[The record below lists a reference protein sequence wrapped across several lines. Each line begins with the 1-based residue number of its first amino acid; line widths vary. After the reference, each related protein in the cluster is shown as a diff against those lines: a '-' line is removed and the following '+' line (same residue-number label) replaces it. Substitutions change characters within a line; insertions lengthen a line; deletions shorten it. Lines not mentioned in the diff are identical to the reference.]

1 MIGKLLSG
9 MALLIPLLAPR
20 VPDRPR
26 PALPNAPACGRDNGL
41 VLPEGFCAVVV
52 AERLGRVRQIAIAP
66 NGDVFAAMSGN
77 PGGVMVLRDADGDGR
92 AEVRRQFHD
101 EGGTGIA
108 LHDGYLWFSPSS
120 EVLRWR
126 WNVGD
131 LAPTGPPEQVVR
143 SLPDG
148 GHAAKSFAFLGGDTL
163 IVNFGS
169 RTNSCQVSDRS
180 YRSPGADPCTE
191 LNERAGLWRFSTKKL
206 GQRPADGARH
216 ATGLRN
222 ALALAVDPA
231 TGKLYAAPHGRDQ
244 LAQNWGFTDAQSAEL
259 PAEEFM
265 QVEPGD
271 DFGWP
276 YCYYDQQQGKKV
288 LAPEYGG
295 DGREIGR
302 CAAKKVPLIGFPG
315 HWAPMAIA
323 FSGGTQFPERYRRGA
338 FVAFHGSW
346 NRAPLPQQGYRVV
359 FVPFG
364 ADGKPTGQYE
374 TFATGSAGPT
384 TLRAAGVALGPDGSL
399 YISSEGTGTIYR
411 VMAQ

>member
-1 MIGKLLSG
+1 MFGKLLAG
-9 MALLIPLLAPR
+9 VTLLLPLVAP
-20 VPDRPR
+20 P
-26 PALPNAPACGRDNGL
+26 APAAAQAPPPGCGRDNGL
-41 VLPEGFCAVVV
+41 VLPAGFCAVVV
-52 AERLGRVRQIAIAP
+52 AEGIGRVRHIAVAP
-66 NGDVFAAMSGN
+66 NGDIYAALSGGQ
-77 PGGVMVLRDADGDGR
+77 GGVMALRDADGDGR

-108 LHDGYLWFSPSS
+108 LHGGYLWFAPAV

-126 WNVGD
+126 LAPGE
-131 LAPTGPPEQVVR
+131 LAPTGAPEQVVGR
-143 SLPDG
+143 LPEG
-148 GHAAKSFAFLGGDTL
+148 GHSAKSFTFLGGDTL

-169 RTNSCQVSDRS
+169 RSNSCQVSDRA
-180 YRSPGADPCTE
+180 YRSRGHDPCTE
-191 LNERAGLWRFSTKKL
+191 LEERAGLWRFSTARL

-244 LAQNWGFTDAQSAEL
+244 LAQNWGFSEAQNAEL
-259 PAEEFM
+259 PAEEFV

-295 DGREIGR
+295 DGKAIGR
-302 CAAKKVPLIGFPG
+302 CAAAKNPLIGFPG
-315 HWAPMAIA
+315 HWGPMAIA
-323 FSGGTQFPERYRRGA
+323 FAGGTQLPARYRRGA
-338 FVAFHGSW
+338 FISFHGSW
-346 NRAPLPQQGYRVV
+346 NRAPLPQAGYRVV

-364 ADGKPTGQYE
+364 ADGRPSGGYE
-374 TFATGSAGPT
+374 TFATGSGGPT
-384 TLRAAGVALGPDGSL
+384 SLRASGVAVGPDGSV
-399 YISSEGTGTIYR
+399 YIANENSGTIYR